1 MIRTEHL
8 TMIVVLL
15 FAVSMAWLQVAV
27 GEQRTQL
34 NLVPVPDYKAGF
46 EMYAIRY
53 GNADNASCG
62 SLCGAFDLEKASS
75 IGGAYMQVSLP
86 LDTARR

>member
-34 NLVPVPDYKAGF
+34 NLVPVPAYKSG
-46 EMYAIRY
+46 
-53 GNADNASCG
+53 
-62 SLCGAFDLEKASS
+62 
-75 IGGAYMQVSLP
+75 P
-86 LDTARR
+86 T